1 MLGVGAPNPERR
13 GKEPEKGAQQRG
25 GFLWGRSSH
34 PTHGTRGPA
43 APCCPKHQNLPKK
56 HRQRRILEAAAS
68 RRLVILPARSTWAPC
83 VHTHTH
89 TQTRTD
95 TRTSATQPPGRAP
108 LPRGKCSRAS
118 SPGPSC
124 VPRPRRGLFP
134 HGGGRGGLGFG
145 VAVSGDVPE
154 LWEPPPGA
162 VGWSWRGQRG
172 EEGEVGALPRGW
184 GQLWVPRARHP
195 LCLPHL
201 QHRCWVCSEPSAG
214 ADPAQCMSVCPGR
227 PLLSPKSS
235 TALHRREGCWHGTAQ
250 GPPAAQGGHR
260 LGKGRWGHPTKHSIA
275 PCRGTPRGHGHPEGQ
290 PRERRR
296 S

>member
-1 MLGVGAPNPERR
+1 MLGVGAPNPEKR

-34 PTHGTRGPA
+34 PTHGTWGPA

-89 TQTRTD
+89 ADTHRHTHLGYAAPGKGPSSQGKVLACIQPGSLLRAATPQRAFPPWGRT
-95 TRTSATQPPGRAP
+95 GRAR
-108 LPRGKCSRAS
+108 LWRGGERGRARAVGAT
-118 SPGPSC
+118 PGGC
-124 VPRPRRGLFP
+124 GMELEGAAGR
-134 HGGGRGGLGFG
+134 GGRGGSPAPWMGAALGSPG
-145 VAVSGDVPE
+145 TAPPVPA
-154 LWEPPPGA
+154 PPPAPMLGVLGA
-162 VGWSWRGQRG
+162 KRGG
-172 EEGEVGALPRGW
+172 
-184 GQLWVPRARHP
+184 
-195 LCLPHL
+195 
-201 QHRCWVCSEPSAG
+201 
-214 ADPAQCMSVCPGR
+214 DPAQCMSVCPGR

-250 GPPAAQGGHR
+250 GPPAAQGGRR
-260 LGKGRWGHPTKHSIA
+260 LGKGRWGHPTKRSIA